1 MYHSSARKRRRNSR
15 SSKSSTQTLFLAP
28 FLSKRTGET
37 CFVLSKVPGEM
48 NDELNSHRREKLFPR
63 QSLTRDCVRVRSH
76 QRKQEQEGNEDDE
89 EEHV

>member
-1 MYHSSARKRRRNSR
+1 
-15 SSKSSTQTLFLAP
+15 
-28 FLSKRTGET
+28 
-37 CFVLSKVPGEM
+37 M